1 MRPVPCVRLSGMPP
15 VTDPLPTAAGGTRQE
30 PELSGDEHQ
39 VAAPT
44 VQRAVIGALYG
55 VVAAL
60 VAGFGWFLASVGT
73 KSQLV
78 YLAVAIG
85 VAVGYFVNVGARRG
99 SAITSVVAV
108 LITFVGC
115 TSGFYFVSRSSLI
128 RRGYVSLVGGDP
140 RIPLRPSYRLA
151 RDVLR
156 VNLRSN
162 VAPYLYLALALAAA
176 AYFGLRGLDATKRRA
191 DR

>member
-1 MRPVPCVRLSGMPP
+1 MTDPVPTIET
-15 VTDPLPTAAGGTRQE
+15 TDEPGTAEGF
-30 PELSGDEHQ
+30 
-39 VAAPT
+39 AAPR
-44 VQRAVIGALYG
+44 QRVLLGALYG
-55 VVAAL
+55 LVAAAL
-60 VAGFGWFLASVGT
+60 AAFGWFLASVGT

-99 SAITSVVAV
+99 SALTSAVAV
-108 LITFVGC
+108 VITFVGC
-115 TSGFYFVSRSSLI
+115 VTGFYFVSRSSLV
-128 RRGYVSLVGGDP
+128 RRGYVRLVGDD
-140 RIPLRPSYRLA
+140 RSIPVRPSYQLV

-162 VAPYLYLALALAAA
+162 VAPYLYLALALVAA

-191 DR
+191 DH